1 MLGLDLGTGG
11 ARVGVFDLDTRSVVA
26 MAEHAY
32 PTAHPRPGW
41 AEQDPEHWWQALG
54 RASRDALRRA
64 GDPDIAAAAVAT
76 TASTVVACR
85 EDGTPLR
92 PALLWMDCRAAA
104 EAARTEAVSHP
115 VLRFSGGGDA
125 AEWLVPKAMW
135 LRAHE
140 PAVWREAARICECLD
155 WINHRLTG
163 TWVASRMNAT
173 CKWNYD
179 APEAAFRPDLYA
191 LFGVPDLAERLPRDV
206 RPVGASIERMSA
218 AAAAYLGLRGRPLL
232 AQGGIDAHIG
242 MLGADTV
249 APGRLLAIGG
259 TSVVHLFHL
268 DAERRMPGFWGPYP
282 DALIDGLWLVEG
294 GQVSAG
300 SVLNWLSGTIFGL
313 DQAGTGALI
322 DEAAAR
328 PVDGDGLLTL
338 DYFMGNRT
346 PYRDPHLRG
355 AVLGL
360 SLGHGRAALYRSAVD
375 AVAVA
380 SANVVQQA
388 RASGVALDRIVS
400 AGGYRKNKAWLRAT
414 VDAIGL
420 PVHLAAEENLT
431 IVGCAAAAATAA
443 GFAPDLAAAAATVAS
458 DGVCLEPDP
467 VAHERYGELLERYRD
482 ATALLA
488 PTLRRLSGDD
498 RTRPPREGHDRS

>member
-1 MLGLDLGTGG
+1 MSLMLGLDFGTGG
-11 ARVGVFDLDTRSVVA
+11 VRVGVFDLEARRIVA
-26 MAEHAY
+26 SAERTY
-32 PTAHPRPGW
+32 PTWHPHPGW
-41 AEQDPEHWWQALG
+41 AEQDPEDWWHALG
-54 RASRDALRRA
+54 LASREALHHA
-64 GDPDIAAAAVAT
+64 GDPTIEAACVAT

-85 EDGTPLR
+85 EDGTPIR

-104 EAARTEAVSHP
+104 QAALTETVSHP
-115 VLRFSGGGDA
+115 VMRFSGGGDA

-140 PAVWREAARICECLD
+140 PDVWREAARVCECLD

-163 TWVASRMNAT
+163 VWVASRMNAT

-179 APEAAFRPDLYA
+179 PPNSTFRPDLYA
-191 LFGVPDLAERLPRDV
+191 LFGVPDLAERLPQPV
-206 RPVGASIERMSA
+206 RPVGTPIEHMSA
-218 AAAAYLGLRGRPLL
+218 AAAAHLGVRGRPLL
-232 AQGGIDAHIG
+232 AQGGIDAHVG

-268 DAERRMPGFWGPYP
+268 DAERTMPGFWGPYP

-300 SVLNWLSGTIFGL
+300 SLLSWLSGTIFGL
-313 DQAGTGALI
+313 DPAGTSALI
-322 DEAAAR
+322 DAAAGL
-328 PVDGDGLLTL
+328 PVGAHGLLTL
-338 DYFMGNRT
+338 DYLMGNRT

-355 AVLGL
+355 AILGL
-360 SLGHGRAALYRSAVD
+360 SLGHDRTALYRSAVD

-380 SANVVQQA
+380 SANVVRQA
-388 RASGVALDRIVS
+388 RQAGVALDRIVS
-400 AGGYRKNKAWLRAT
+400 AGGYRKNAAWLRAT

-431 IVGCAAAAATAA
+431 IVGCAAAAATACGLMPDLA
-443 GFAPDLAAAAATVAS
+443 TAAAAVARDGTCLEPDLAAHA
-458 DGVCLEPDP
+458 
-467 VAHERYGELLERYRD
+467 RYAEALERYRD

-488 PTLRRLSGDD
+488 PTLRRLSQGKGS
-498 RTRPPREGHDRS
+498 RP